1 MRLSSRLLGL
11 VITVAV
17 AGPGGCRKSEAPAG
31 GGTSTASASQ
41 EPTPDAHAPFGILNT
56 PEEGATVASKSWG
69 TGWALDD
76 SGILQVTA
84 IAENGAASPARIGQA
99 FPGVKE
105 AYPNITDNDKAGFI
119 FGIPDLPPGP
129 HTLKI
134 EIIAKDGGKVVL
146 TRNFKLS

>member
-1 MRLSSRLLGL
+1 MKTGSRLV
-11 VITVAV
+11 VIIIVLA
-17 AGPGGCRKSEAPAG
+17 AGFPGCRNKETPEAG
-31 GGTSTASASQ
+31 GTAAGVPQ
-41 EPTPDAHAPFGILNT
+41 PTADPHLPFGILNT
-56 PEEGATVASKSWG
+56 PEEGATVPNKSWG

-84 IAENGAASPARIGQA
+84 IAENGAASPARVGQP

-105 AYPNITDNDKAGFI
+105 AYPNMTDNDKAGFI
-119 FGIPDLPPGP
+119 FGMPDLSPGP

-146 TRNFKLS
+146 TRNFIMK